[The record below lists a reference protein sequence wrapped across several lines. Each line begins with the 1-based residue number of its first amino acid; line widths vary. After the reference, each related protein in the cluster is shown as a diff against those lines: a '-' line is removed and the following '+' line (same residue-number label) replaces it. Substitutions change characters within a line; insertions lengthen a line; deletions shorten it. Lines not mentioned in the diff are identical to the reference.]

1 MPPKILAALLCFLAS
16 LAGAH
21 ELSFSVPKGVSYQ
34 EYSFAYGRASSLTQ
48 NLTYDIGLAFSD
60 RKLPLKEFKDSLQGV
75 ASLHLG
81 ASYWVPV
88 HEALLLGVKGALF
101 VGVLELEQPLYGASG
116 GVFAR
121 VRPGRVFLEAGLG
134 WRGFLLPRIL
144 RGYYFRDEL
153 IWNSFQNTGLLLGV
167 GFDF

>member
-1 MPPKILAALLCFLAS
+1 MPPKILIAVFCCLAS

-21 ELSFSVPKGVSYQ
+21 ELSLSVPKGVSDK
-34 EYSFAYGRASSLTQ
+34 EYGVAYGHTSSLSP
-48 NLTYDIGLAFSD
+48 NLTYDMGLAFSD

-81 ASYWVPV
+81 ASYWVPLQ
-88 HEALLLGVKGALF
+88 ESLLLGVKGALF
-101 VGVLELEQPLYGASG
+101 VGILELEQPLYGASG

-121 VRPGRVFLEAGLG
+121 VKPGRVFLEAGLG
-134 WRGFLLPRIL
+134 WRGFFLPRIL
-144 RGYYFRDEL
+144 RGYYFREEL